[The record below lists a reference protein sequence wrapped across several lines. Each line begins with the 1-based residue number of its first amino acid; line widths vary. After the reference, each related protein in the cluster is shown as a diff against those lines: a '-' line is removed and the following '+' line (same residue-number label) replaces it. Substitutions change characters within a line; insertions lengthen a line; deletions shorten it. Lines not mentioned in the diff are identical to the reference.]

1 MRGYYRAFS
10 KNSEA
15 YKMNEQEKLM
25 HEIATNIFQKT
36 GIAINT
42 DDPLIIITLCN
53 ILLIEE
59 KIQPF
64 LLQLEHTTDKLNNVN
79 QKLDTY
85 IKTVRQVLIT
95 NGKKEISETINQ
107 NLNELIKQI
116 NQTTN
121 NTNKNV
127 NNKNKKI
134 EKLLFCLILL
144 QIICILI
151 YIL

>member
-1 MRGYYRAFS
+1 
-10 KNSEA
+10 
-15 YKMNEQEKLM
+15 MNEQEKLM